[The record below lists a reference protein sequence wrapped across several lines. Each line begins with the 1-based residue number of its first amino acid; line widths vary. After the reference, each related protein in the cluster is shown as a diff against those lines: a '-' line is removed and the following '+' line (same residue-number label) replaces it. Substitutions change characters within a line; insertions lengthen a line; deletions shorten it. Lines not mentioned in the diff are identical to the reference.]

1 MLDETT
7 NAVEMTAS
15 EVEVATNEVA
25 NEVTNEVTNEVAESA
40 SKPINSEFKLGQ
52 TLSLKDNGG
61 KLVIVSVERANG
73 SGQVLYTA
81 EINGTLSVYT
91 QNTRSNQ
98 KGDVRK
104 YRATEIK
111 VLCGMELN
119 ERASNG
125 ESKTRKEYE
134 KVDDSLII
142 RPLKREFIS
151 KVRENVI
158 VNIHCAENTIEDN
171 ENKIAHLKEQNERLS
186 AQIKD
191 AENWLNSTTAEDYE
205 REQNAIFDEIEA
217 EAEANKKETIAK
229 RNAEKALDNVSESM
243 AVDMLKAKVSAKEML
258 KANIEMFKAMGESD
272 DIIKAMEDKL
282 AKME

>member
-1 MLDETT
+1 MLDEKT

-15 EVEVATNEVA
+15 EVEVTTNNESANEVA
-25 NEVTNEVTNEVAESA
+25 TTED
-40 SKPINSEFKLGQ
+40 KGINSEFKLGQ
-52 TLSLKDNGG
+52 TLELKDNGG
-61 KLVIVSVERANG
+61 KLVILSIERASG

-81 EINGTLSVYT
+81 EINGVLSVYK
-91 QNTRSNQ
+91 QKTRSNNV
-98 KGDVRK
+98 GDVRK

-111 VLCGMELN
+111 ELCGIELN
-119 ERASNG
+119 KRASNG
-125 ESKTRKEYE
+125 ESKTRKDYE
-134 KVDDSLII
+134 KIDGSLII

-171 ENKIAHLKEQNERLS
+171 EIKIAQLKEQNERLS

-191 AENWLNSTTAEDYE
+191 AEYWLNIYTAEEYE
-205 REQNAIFDEIEA
+205 REQNTIFDALEA
-217 EAEANKKETIAK
+217 EAEANRKENIAK

-243 AVDMLKAKVSAKEML
+243 AVDMLKAKVSAKAML
-258 KANIEMFKAMGESD
+258 KANIEMFKAMGEDESV
-272 DIIKAMEDKL
+272 IKAMEARL

>member
-7 NAVEMTAS
+7 NVVETTTNN
-15 EVEVATNEVA
+15 VEVSTNNESA
-25 NEVTNEVTNEVAESA
+25 NNANESA

-52 TLSLKDNGG
+52 TLELKDNGG

-81 EINGTLSVYT
+81 EINGVLSVYK
-91 QNTRSNQ
+91 QNTRSN
-98 KGDVRK
+98 KAGDIRK

-111 VLCGMELN
+111 ELCGIELN

-125 ESKTRKEYE
+125 ESKSKKDYE
-134 KVDDSLII
+134 KIEDSLII

-151 KVRENVI
+151 KVRENVS
-158 VNIHCAENTIEDN
+158 VNICCAQQAIEDN
-171 ENKIAHLKEQNERLS
+171 IAEIEKLTAQNERLS

-191 AENWLNSTTAEDYE
+191 AEDWLKSKTAEDYE
-205 REQNAIFDEIEA
+205 KEQNAIFDALEA

-229 RNAEKALDNVSESM
+229 RNAEKALSNLTPKQLLEM
-243 AVDMLKAKVSAKEML
+243 NIATLKAQNVD
-258 KANIEMFKAMGESD
+258 ANVIAVLEAQLQAM
-272 DIIKAMEDKL
+272 
-282 AKME
+282 

>member
-7 NAVEMTAS
+7 MAVEMTAS
-15 EVEVATNEVA
+15 EVELTTNNESA
-25 NEVTNEVTNEVAESA
+25 NNANESA

-52 TLSLKDNGG
+52 TLELKDNGG

-91 QNTRSNQ
+91 QNTRSN
-98 KGDVRK
+98 KAGDVRK

-125 ESKTRKEYE
+125 ESKSKKDYE
-134 KVDDSLII
+134 KIEDSLLI

-158 VNIHCAENTIEDN
+158 VNIECATKAIQEN
-171 ENKIAHLKEQNERLS
+171 ENEIAHLKEQNERLS
-186 AQIKD
+186 AQIKE
-191 AENWLNSTTAEDYE
+191 AEDWLKSKTAEEYE
-205 REQNAIFDEIEA
+205 SEQNAIFDALEA

-229 RNAEKALDNVSESM
+229 RNAEKALDNVSESL
-243 AVDMLKAKVSAKEML
+243 AIDMLKAKVSAKEML

>member
-7 NAVEMTAS
+7 MAVEMTAN
-15 EVEVATNEVA
+15 EVELTTN
-25 NEVTNEVTNEVAESA
+25 NESA

-111 VLCGMELN
+111 ELCGIELN
-119 ERASNG
+119 QRASNG
-125 ESKTRKEYE
+125 ESRTKKDYE
-134 KVDDSLII
+134 KIEGSLLI

-151 KVRENVI
+151 KVRENVS
-158 VNIHCAENTIEDN
+158 VNICCAQQAIEDN
-171 ENKIAHLKEQNERLS
+171 DDKIKQLTEQNERLT
-186 AQIKD
+186 AQIKE
-191 AENWLNSTTAEDYE
+191 AEEWLNSTTAEEYE
-205 REQNAIFDEIEA
+205 REQNAIFDELEA
-217 EAEANKKETIAK
+217 EAEANRKENIAK
-229 RNAEKALDNVSESM
+229 RNAEKALDNISESQ
-243 AVDMLKAKVSAKEML
+243 AIDILKTKFDA
-258 KANIEMFKAMGESD
+258 KAMLMASIESMKAIGAD
-272 DIIKAMEDKL
+272 ANAIAVLEAQLQAME
-282 AKME
+282 

>member
-7 NAVEMTAS
+7 KAVEMTAN
-15 EVEVATNEVA
+15 EVEVTTNEVA
-25 NEVTNEVTNEVAESA
+25 NEVTNEVAESA

-81 EINGTLSVYT
+81 EINGTLSVYK
-91 QNTRSNQ
+91 QNTRSN
-98 KGDVRK
+98 KAGDIRK

-111 VLCGMELN
+111 ELCGIELN

-125 ESKTRKEYE
+125 ESKSKKDYE
-134 KVDDSLII
+134 KIDGTLLIK
-142 RPLKREFIS
+142 PLKREFIS
-151 KVRENVI
+151 KVRENVS

-186 AQIKD
+186 AQIKE
-191 AENWLNSTTAEDYE
+191 AEDWLRSKTAEEYE
-205 REQNAIFDEIEA
+205 RELNAYFDEIEA
-217 EAEANKKETIAK
+217 EAEANRKENIAK
-229 RNAEKALDNVSESM
+229 RNAEKALSNVSESQ
-243 AVDMLKAKVSAKEML
+243 AVDMLKSKVSAKEML
-258 KANIEMFKAMGESD
+258 KANIELFKAMGESD